1 MSRVTEIPEEQRKAL
16 RVGSARGGSSDEGGE
31 DRSPVRLPKLSLGK
45 RLSGFYHDVK
55 LEMRKTAWP
64 TRAEVWSTTLVV
76 IIAVIFFGFYLWGV
90 DLLVTLGFDALEKG
104 IR

>member
-1 MSRVTEIPEEQRKAL
+1 MSRVTDIPEEQSKAL
-16 RVGSARGGSSDEGGE
+16 RVGSARSGGE
-31 DRSPVRLPKLSLGK
+31 GDEERSSARLPKWSLGK

-64 TRAEVWSTTLVV
+64 TRTEVWSTTVVV

-90 DLLVTLGFDALEKG
+90 DMLVTLGFDALEKG

>member
-1 MSRVTEIPEEQRKAL
+1 MSRVTEIPEEQSKAL
-16 RVGSARGGSSDEGGE
+16 RAGPARSGDEGE
-31 DRSPVRLPKLSLGK
+31 ERSSTRLPKWSLGK
-45 RLSGFYHDVK
+45 RISGFYHDVK

-64 TRAEVWSTTLVV
+64 TRNEVWSTTVVV